1 MSFSLDTIFKENL
14 QGALG
19 KQALDNYMQALENEP
34 ATVSVRRNPFKLSQ
48 DAFFGHFSHLSD
60 GTVPWCG
67 DGLYLRE
74 RPQFH
79 LDPFVHTGAYY
90 VQDAASMVVQELF
103 ASLRGN
109 APLRVLD
116 LCAAP
121 GGKSTCVASEALS
134 DEDILVS
141 NEVIRSRA
149 TILAENM
156 AKWGRANIVVT
167 NDEPRRFAVLEGY
180 FDIMLADVPCSGEG
194 MFRKDTGS
202 IAQWSPDNVALCSA
216 RQRKIVAEAWP
227 SLKTDGVLLYSTCT
241 FNRAENDGNVEW
253 ICRELGA
260 EVLPVGVASQAL
272 RTECGVQFIPG
283 STRSEGLYI
292 AALRKTSF
300 VKPLK
305 LRLPKLPAK
314 AACTYVEGVETFKVA
329 TSAGDMVKAYP
340 SGLAP
345 EIMALE
351 GKLGV
356 IRSGVA
362 VAAVKGR
369 DLVPSAAL
377 ALSGCLAE
385 KTFPCESLSAG
396 DALKYL
402 RLEPL
407 VLSEAPKGFILLEY
421 EGVPLGFVKNLGSRS
436 NNLFP
441 PAWRLRSTEVV
452 E

>member
-1 MSFSLDTIFKENL
+1 MSFSLDPIFKDNL
-14 QGALG
+14 QEALG
-19 KQALDNYMQALENEP
+19 KQALERYLQALDSEP
-34 ATVSVRRNPFKLSQ
+34 AAVSVRRNPFKLTQ
-48 DAFFGHFSHLSD
+48 EAFAGHFASLAD
-60 GTVPWCG
+60 GPVPWCG

-79 LDPFVHTGAYY
+79 FDPLVHAGAYY
-90 VQDAASMVVQELF
+90 VQDAASMVVGQLF
-103 ASLRGN
+103 SSLRGETP
-109 APLRVLD
+109 ARVLD

-121 GGKSTCVASEALS
+121 GGKTTSIASGSLS

-149 TILAENM
+149 TILAENVT
-156 AKWGRANIVVT
+156 KWGRANIVVT

-180 FDIMLADVPCSGEG
+180 FDIMFADVPCSGEG
-194 MFRKDTGS
+194 MFRKDDES
-202 IAQWSPDNVALCSA
+202 IRQWSPDNVALCSA

-227 SLKTDGVLLYSTCT
+227 SLKSGGILVYSTCT

-253 ICRELGA
+253 ICKELGA
-260 EVLPVGVASQAL
+260 ERLVLDAAPEAL
-272 RTECGVQFIPG
+272 RTEYGLQFIPG
-283 STRSEGLYI
+283 STRSEGLYV
-292 AALRKTSF
+292 AAVLKTTSSRP
-300 VKPLK
+300 VRLK
-305 LRLPKLPAK
+305 MPKLPAK
-314 AACTYVEGVETFKVA
+314 AVCNYVQDCECFKVS
-329 TSAGDMVKAYP
+329 TSSGDMLKAFP
-340 SGLAP
+340 AGLAP

-351 GKLGV
+351 SQLGV

-362 VAAVKGR
+362 AAAVKGR

-377 ALSGCLAE
+377 ALSDRLME
-385 KTFPCESLSAG
+385 KTFPCENLSAG

-407 VLSEAPKGFILLEY
+407 VLPDTPKGFILLKY
-421 EGVPLGFVKNLGSRS
+421 EGIPLGFVKNLGSRT

-441 PAWRLRSTEVV
+441 SAWRLRSTEVI

>member
-1 MSFSLDTIFKENL
+1 MSFSPIFKENL

-19 KQALDNYMQALENEP
+19 KQALDKYLQALENEP
-34 ATVSVRRNPFKLSQ
+34 ATVSVRRNPFKMTKA
-48 DAFFGHFSHLSD
+48 AFAEHFSRLSD
-60 GTVPWCG
+60 GVVPWCG

-79 LDPFVHTGAYY
+79 LDPLVHAGAFY
-90 VQDAASMVVQELF
+90 VQDAASMVVQDLF

-109 APLRVLD
+109 SPLRVLD

-121 GGKSTCVASEALS
+121 GGKTTCLASEALS

-149 TILAENM
+149 TILAENV

-167 NDEPRRFAVLEGY
+167 NDEPRRFAALEGY

-194 MFRKDTGS
+194 MFRKDAGS
-202 IAQWSPDNVALCSA
+202 IGQWSPDNVALCSA

-227 SLKTDGVLLYSTCT
+227 SLKTEGLLLYSTCT

-260 EVLPVGVASQAL
+260 EVLPLDVAPEAL
-272 RTECGVQFIPG
+272 RTAHGLQFIPG
-283 STRSEGLYI
+283 TTRSEGLYI
-292 AALRKTSF
+292 AALRKTSAART
-300 VKPLK
+300 LK

-314 AACTYVEGVETFKVA
+314 AACNYAVNCECYKVS
-329 TSAGDMVKAYP
+329 TSAGDMIKAYP
-340 SGLAP
+340 AGLAA
-345 EIMALE
+345 ETMALE
-351 GKLGV
+351 GTLGV

-369 DLVPSAAL
+369 DLVPNAAL
-377 ALSGCLAE
+377 ALSDRLAE
-385 KTFPCESLSAG
+385 KTFPCEMLSAG

-407 VLSEAPKGFILLEY
+407 VLSDAPKGFILLKY

-436 NNLFP
+436 NSLFP
-441 PAWRLRSTEVV
+441 PAWRLRSTEVI

>member
-1 MSFSLDTIFKENL
+1 MSFNPIFTEKL

-19 KQALDNYMQALENEP
+19 KKVLDNYLQALENEP
-34 ATVSVRRNPFKLSQ
+34 ATVSVRRNPFKMSK
-48 DAFFGHFSHLSD
+48 DAFAGHFSQLS
-60 GTVPWCG
+60 GGVVPWCA

-79 LDPFVHTGAYY
+79 LDPLVHAGAFY

-109 APLRVLD
+109 SSLRVLD

-121 GGKSTCVASEALS
+121 GGKTTCMASESLS

-149 TILAENM
+149 TILAENV

-167 NDEPRRFAVLEGY
+167 NDEPRRFATLEGY

-194 MFRKDTGS
+194 MFRKDAGS
-202 IAQWSPDNVALCSA
+202 IEQWSPDNVALCSA

-227 SLKTDGVLLYSTCT
+227 SLKTDGILLYSTCT

-253 ICRELGA
+253 LCRELGA
-260 EVLPVGVASQAL
+260 QVLPLDVVPEAL
-272 RTECGVQFIPG
+272 RTEHGLQFIPG
-283 STRSEGLYI
+283 TTRSEGLYI
-292 AALRKTSF
+292 AALRKTACA
-300 VKPLK
+300 KPLK

-314 AACTYVEGVETFKVA
+314 AACDYADNCECYKVS
-329 TSAGDMVKAYP
+329 TSAGDMIKAYP
-340 SGLAP
+340 VGLAA
-345 EIMALE
+345 ETMALE
-351 GKLGV
+351 GNISV

-369 DLVPSAAL
+369 DLVPTAAL
-377 ALSGCLAE
+377 ALSDRLAE
-385 KTFPCESLSAG
+385 KTFPCENLSAG

-407 VLSEAPKGFILLEY
+407 VLSDAPKGFILLKY
-421 EGVPLGFVKNLGSRS
+421 ERVPLGFVKNLGSRS

-441 PAWRLRSTEVV
+441 AAWRLRSTEVI

>member
-1 MSFSLDTIFKENL
+1 MSFSLDPIFKDNL
-14 QGALG
+14 QEALG
-19 KQALDNYMQALENEP
+19 KQALERYLQALDSEP
-34 ATVSVRRNPFKLSQ
+34 AAVSVRRNPFKLTQ
-48 DAFFGHFSHLSD
+48 EAFAGHFASLAD
-60 GTVPWCG
+60 GPVPWCG

-79 LDPFVHTGAYY
+79 FDPLVHAGAYY
-90 VQDAASMVVQELF
+90 VQDAASMVVGKLF
-103 ASLRGN
+103 SSLR
-109 APLRVLD
+109 AETPARVLD

-121 GGKSTCVASEALS
+121 GGKTTCIASRSLS

-149 TILAENM
+149 TILAENVT
-156 AKWGRANIVVT
+156 KWGRANIVVT
-167 NDEPRRFAVLEGY
+167 NDEPRRFAAMEGY
-180 FDIMLADVPCSGEG
+180 FDIMFADVPCSGEG
-194 MFRKDTGS
+194 MFRKDDES
-202 IAQWSPDNVALCSA
+202 IRQWSPDNVALCSA

-227 SLKTDGVLLYSTCT
+227 SLKSGGILVYSTCT

-253 ICRELGA
+253 ICKELGA
-260 EVLPVGVASQAL
+260 ERLVLDAAPEAL
-272 RTECGVQFIPG
+272 RTEYGLQFIPG
-283 STRSEGLYI
+283 STRSEGLYV
-292 AALRKTSF
+292 AAVRKTASSRP
-300 VKPLK
+300 VRLK
-305 LRLPKLPAK
+305 MPKLPAK
-314 AACTYVEGVETFKVA
+314 AVCSYVQDSECFKVS
-329 TSAGDMVKAYP
+329 TSSGDMLKAFP
-340 SGLAP
+340 AGLAP

-351 GKLGV
+351 SKLGV

-377 ALSGCLAE
+377 ALSDRLLE
-385 KTFPCESLSAG
+385 KTFPCENLSAG

-407 VLSEAPKGFILLEY
+407 VLPDAPTGFILLKY
-421 EGVPLGFVKNLGSRS
+421 EGIPLGFVKNLGSRT

-441 PAWRLRSTEVV
+441 SAWRLRSTEVI